1 MKKHYII
8 VLLYYNYY
16 RSHFGSSI
24 LRSLIFC
31 FLAIPFS
38 LTELE
43 MDIAT
48 AQQMVRLALTQ
59 GVSRKEMVPFSTPS
73 FLKTAYS
80 IVMKISEIVGTV
92 ADIEADAKTSIK
104 ARTLFVLSGSPG
116 ADRAAVPSSDCFLYV
131 MQNVERVT
139 KREGYFKRSF
149 ATLERWLRCAAP
161 ASWH

>member
-1 MKKHYII
+1 MI

-24 LRSLIFC
+24 LRALIFC

-59 GVSRKEMVPFSTPS
+59 GVSMKEMVPFSTPS

-80 IVMKISEIVGTV
+80 IVMKISEIV
-92 ADIEADAKTSIK
+92 
-104 ARTLFVLSGSPG
+104 LS
-116 ADRAAVPSSDCFLYV
+116 FLTPLLINGGHCWYC
-131 MQNVERVT
+131 
-139 KREGYFKRSF
+139 
-149 ATLERWLRCAAP
+149 RWI
-161 ASWH
+161 